1 METNT
6 GPGKA
11 DAQSGDLAALRRQF
25 AEFGEV
31 QAKQSQTLDII
42 TGKFNKLERASSEHR
57 SRLFVLEAGLQ
68 GFREEMSGKFE
79 RLDNS
84 VTWLK
89 GQFTSREG
97 VLIGLSEEMNGLRDG
112 VAVLKTD
119 VSGLRDGV
127 AVLKTDVSG
136 LRDGVAVLKTDVSE
150 LKDNVTVLEVKVDQ
164 LQADMADVKGSLKE
178 ILNRL
183 PAKAA

>member
-1 METNT
+1 MDNQENE
-6 GPGKA
+6 
-11 DAQSGDLAALRRQF
+11 DLAQLRRQF

-31 QAKQSQTLDII
+31 QARQSQTLEII

-89 GQFTSREG
+89 GQFTS
-97 VLIGLSEEMNGLRDG
+97 VDVTGLM
-112 VAVLKTD
+112 
-119 VSGLRDGV
+119 
-127 AVLKTDVSG
+127 
-136 LRDGVAVLKTDVSE
+136 
-150 LKDNVTVLEVKVDQ
+150 DNVTVLEVKVDQ

-178 ILNRL
+178 ILDRL

>member
-1 METNT
+1 MDNQENE
-6 GPGKA
+6 
-11 DAQSGDLAALRRQF
+11 DLAELRRQF
-25 AEFGEV
+25 AQFGDV

-42 TGKFNKLERASSEHR
+42 TGKLSKLERASSEHR

-97 VLIGLSEEMNGLRDG
+97 VLIGLSEEMNGLRDD
-112 VAVLKTD
+112 VAGLKTD
-119 VSGLRDGV
+119 VAG
-127 AVLKTDVSG
+127 
-136 LRDGVAVLKTDVSE
+136 

-164 LQADMADVKGSLKE
+164 LQTGVSQLKTDMADVKGSLKE
-178 ILNRL
+178 ILDRL
-183 PAKAA
+183 PAEAA

>member
-6 GPGKA
+6 DPGRA
-11 DAQSGDLAALRRQF
+11 DAHSGDLAELRRQF
-25 AEFGEV
+25 AEFG
-31 QAKQSQTLDII
+31 
-42 TGKFNKLERASSEHR
+42 
-57 SRLFVLEAGLQ
+57 
-68 GFREEMSGKFE
+68 
-79 RLDNS
+79 
-84 VTWLK
+84 
-89 GQFTSREG
+89 
-97 VLIGLSEEMNGLRDG
+97 EEMNGLRDG

-119 VSGLRDGV
+119 VAGLKADV
-127 AVLKTDVSG
+127 AG
-136 LRDGVAVLKTDVSE
+136 